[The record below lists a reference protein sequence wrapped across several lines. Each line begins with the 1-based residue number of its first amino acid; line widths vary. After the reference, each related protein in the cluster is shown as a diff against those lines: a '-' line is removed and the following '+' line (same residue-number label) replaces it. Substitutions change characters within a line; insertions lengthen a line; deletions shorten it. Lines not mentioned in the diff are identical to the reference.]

1 MISLQWDSQQL
12 LYSRSQEHLWL
23 EPIMDLQSEDQPNQR
38 RLFTHRNLRTWFN
51 LPRFTLSEEDQDNPL
66 LINLAPIAVPFI
78 ILPDI
83 LDPRPIPQ
91 TNISPILM
99 EVPTILKYQVE
110 SEAETLRMLD
120 GRRVKN
126 GPRSE
131 TMLSD

>member
-66 LINLAPIAVPFI
+66 PIHLAPIAVPFI
-78 ILPDI
+78 ILLDI
-83 LDPRPIPQ
+83 LDPCPIPR
-91 TNISPILM
+91 TNISSILM
-99 EVPTILKYQVE
+99 EVPTILKYPVE
-110 SEAETLRMLD
+110 SEVETLRMLD